1 MAIIHADKS
10 IKPEVKAL
18 MDSNKCYQHTLSDT
32 LMDADATS
40 GHFDYSSISSIL
52 QRKQVLYQK
61 LTVVDK
67 KQKEE
72 ESLNAQYLKQ
82 KEKLELRNLVEGR
95 QMDLA
100 DQKETNLE
108 TVATELAE
116 MNIIEN
122 QRKYQ
127 VDSLLF
133 HYKKEIQKDQ
143 QLMDKIEEE
152 KMVTHKNQEEETK

>member
-1 MAIIHADKS
+1 
-10 IKPEVKAL
+10 
-18 MDSNKCYQHTLSDT
+18 
-32 LMDADATS
+32 MDADATI
-40 GHFDYSSISSIL
+40 GFFDYGSISSIL
-52 QRKQVLYQK
+52 QRKQVLVQK
-61 LTVVDK
+61 LTVVEK

-72 ESLNAQYLKQ
+72 ENLNAQYLKQ
-82 KEKLELRNLVEGR
+82 KQKLGLRNLVEGR
-95 QMDLA
+95 EMDLA
-100 DQKETNLE
+100 GQKETNLD
-108 TVATELAE
+108 TVAKELAE

-152 KMVTHKNQEEETK
+152 KMITHKNQEEETKQILHEMLNHLRDIKDLKKGLTEIEDQQ

>member
-1 MAIIHADKS
+1 
-10 IKPEVKAL
+10 
-18 MDSNKCYQHTLSDT
+18 
-32 LMDADATS
+32 
-40 GHFDYSSISSIL
+40 
-52 QRKQVLYQK
+52 
-61 LTVVDK
+61 
-67 KQKEE
+67 
-72 ESLNAQYLKQ
+72 
-82 KEKLELRNLVEGR
+82 
-95 QMDLA
+95 
-100 DQKETNLE
+100 
-108 TVATELAE
+108 

>member
-1 MAIIHADKS
+1 
-10 IKPEVKAL
+10 
-18 MDSNKCYQHTLSDT
+18 MDLV
-32 LMDADATS
+32 
-40 GHFDYSSISSIL
+40 G
-52 QRKQVLYQK
+52 
-61 LTVVDK
+61 
-67 KQKEE
+67 QKE
-72 ESLNAQYLKQ
+72 Q
-82 KEKLELRNLVEGR
+82 NL
-95 QMDLA
+95 D
-100 DQKETNLE
+100 
-108 TVATELAE
+108 TVAQELAE